1 MFPIGFY
8 RDKNGELNVQGIKI
22 NTLAAKYGTPLFIY
36 DTGLMKERYEVFLNT
51 VKSVKGNIHYAV
63 KANDSVNIIKFFGKL
78 GAGADIVS
86 IGEFYKCIAA
96 GISSDKI
103 IFSGVGKDKEEIEIA
118 LRNNILQFNIE
129 SEEELYDI
137 YEIAKKYKITANIC
151 LRINPDIAPNTHK
164 KISTGEKETKFGIDS
179 EKIFSIYKKLHELD
193 YINPVGLGV
202 HIGSQIFDF
211 SFFHRAYSNLKSI
224 ADNLKKS
231 GYKIPSLDLGGGI
244 GIHYEGKEKP
254 NFDDYK
260 KIISELFLNSDYK
273 LSFEP
278 GRSLVAEAG
287 VLITKVIRNKTNKNK
302 NFIVVDAA
310 MNNLIRPTLYDAY
323 HEIEPIKKQSGLEKV
338 VDIVGPICETGDYL
352 ALNRK
357 FIEVEYNDLLTI
369 RTTGAYSSVMKS
381 NYNSR
386 IDAVEVLI
394 YNGRSYQIKE
404 IESIQDIISKEKII
418 DFFQ

>member
-1 MFPIGFY
+1 MYPIGFY
-8 RDKNGELNVQGIKI
+8 RDDNGELNVQGIKI
-22 NTLAAKYGTPLFIY
+22 NTLTAKYGTPLFIY

-51 VKSVKGNIHYAV
+51 VKNVKGDIHYAV
-63 KANDSVNIIKFFGKL
+63 KANDSVNIIKFFGNL

-86 IGEFYKCIAA
+86 IGEFHKCIAA
-96 GISSDKI
+96 GIVSNKI
-103 IFSGVGKDKEEIEIA
+103 IFSGVGKDKDEIEIA
-118 LRNNILQFNIE
+118 LKNNILQFNIE
-129 SEEELYDI
+129 SKEELYDI
-137 YEIAKKYKITANIC
+137 YEIAKNLKINANIC

-164 KISTGEKETKFGIDS
+164 KISTGEKETKFGINS
-179 EKIFSIYKKLHELD
+179 KEIISIYKKLHELD

-211 SFFHRAYSNLKSI
+211 SFFHKAYSNLKDI

-231 GYKIPSLDLGGGI
+231 GYKVPTLDLGGGI
-244 GIHYEGKEKP
+244 GIHYEKKKKP
-254 NFDDYK
+254 NFENYK
-260 KIISELFLNSDYK
+260 KIISELFLNSGYK

-287 VLITKVIRNKTNKNK
+287 VLITKVIRNKTNKDK

-323 HEIEPIKKQSGLEKV
+323 HEIEPVKKKYGLKKV

-352 ALNRK
+352 ALNRN
-357 FIEVEYNDLLTI
+357 FIEVECNDLLTI

-386 IDAVEVLI
+386 IDAIEILI
-394 YNGRSYQIKE
+394 YNGKPYQMKE
-404 IESIQDIISKEKII
+404 IETIQDIISKEKII
-418 DFFQ
+418 DFHQ